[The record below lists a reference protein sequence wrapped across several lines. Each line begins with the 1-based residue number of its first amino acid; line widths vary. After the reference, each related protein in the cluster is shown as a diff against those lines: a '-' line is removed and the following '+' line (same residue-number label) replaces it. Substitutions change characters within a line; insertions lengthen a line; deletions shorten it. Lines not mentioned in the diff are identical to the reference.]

1 MCSGV
6 ETRDKALIQNLLSLS
21 LYCWASIFYNI
32 PLQIKKDLED
42 VNAYKNKIKDT
53 NKKLEDKVKE
63 LEDQLAKN
71 KSKMKSQK
79 VQLEQL
85 RKAQKAKDT
94 EEEGAKGK
102 AEVGRQ
108 FQLLCPCC
116 VSLLFPCRAL

>member
-1 MCSGV
+1 MELKRGIKLTNSV
-6 ETRDKALIQNLLSLS
+6 IFESLLLSL
-21 LYCWASIFYNI
+21 YFYDI

-42 VNAYKNKIKDT
+42 ANAYKNKIKDT

-63 LEDQLAKN
+63 LEDLLAKN
-71 KSKMKSQK
+71 KSKMKSLK

-108 FQLLCPCC
+108 FV
-116 VSLLFPCRAL
+116 VSYMYMY

>member
-1 MCSGV
+1 M
-6 ETRDKALIQNLLSLS
+6 LSLS
-21 LYCWASIFYNI
+21 LSCWACIFYNI
-32 PLQIKKDLED
+32 RLQVKKDLED
-42 VNAYKNKIKDT
+42 ANAYKNKIKDT

-85 RKAQKAKDT
+85 RKAQKARDT

-102 AEVGRQ
+102 AEVGKTV
-108 FQLLCPCC
+108 CC
-116 VSLLFPCRAL
+116 VLHVLIYCFEGFVILALSCCVPIAWD

>member
-1 MCSGV
+1 M
-6 ETRDKALIQNLLSLS
+6 
-21 LYCWASIFYNI
+21 
-32 PLQIKKDLED
+32 ED
-42 VNAYKNKIKDT
+42 ANAYKNKIKDM

-71 KSKMKSQK
+71 RSKMKSQK

-85 RKAQKAKDT
+85 RKAQKARDT

-108 FQLLCPCC
+108 LCVTCIN
-116 VSLLFPCRAL
+116 LFFRRLCN

>member
-1 MCSGV
+1 MELKRGIKLTNSV
-6 ETRDKALIQNLLSLS
+6 IFESLLLSL
-21 LYCWASIFYNI
+21 YFYDI

-42 VNAYKNKIKDT
+42 ANAYKNKIKDT

-63 LEDQLAKN
+63 LEDLLAKN
-71 KSKMKSQK
+71 KSKMKSLK

-85 RKAQKAKDT
+85 RKAQKARDT

-108 FQLLCPCC
+108 FV
-116 VSLLFPCRAL
+116 VSYMYMY

>member
-1 MCSGV
+1 MELKRGIKLTNSV
-6 ETRDKALIQNLLSLS
+6 IFESLLLSL
-21 LYCWASIFYNI
+21 YFYDI

-42 VNAYKNKIKDT
+42 ANAHKNKIKDT

-63 LEDQLAKN
+63 LEDLLAKN

-85 RKAQKAKDT
+85 RKAQKARDT

-108 FQLLCPCC
+108 FIL
-116 VSLLFPCRAL
+116 SYMYMY

>member
-1 MCSGV
+1 MHRSKSAGQS
-6 ETRDKALIQNLLSLS
+6 LQNLLSLS
-21 LYCWASIFYNI
+21 LYCWAFIFYNI

-42 VNAYKNKIKDT
+42 ANAYKNKIKDT

-85 RKAQKAKDT
+85 RKAQKARDT

-102 AEVGRQ
+102 AEVWRY
-108 FQLLCPCC
+108 FQLFM
-116 VSLLFPCRAL
+116 S

>member
-1 MCSGV
+1 MNVAIKRRENIYTGV
-6 ETRDKALIQNLLSLS
+6 KTLDKAYKICYLWDFLVELVF
-21 LYCWASIFYNI
+21 FYNI

-42 VNAYKNKIKDT
+42 ANAYKNKIKDM

-71 KSKMKSQK
+71 RSKMKSQK

-85 RKAQKAKDT
+85 RKAQKARDT

-108 FQLLCPCC
+108 FV
-116 VSLLFPCRAL
+116 VSNMY